1 MIKGLTKLPSGL
13 FGVSADAADLGEQA
27 LSLKARKASLP
38 FTARRTLF
46 NNTAKSAARAYG
58 NVELPL
64 ADVKALAK
72 ATGTSVNDVVMTV
85 IDDALHHYL
94 AEHQAS
100 TDRPLVAF
108 MPMSLREK
116 SGEGG
121 GNRVSAELVPMGAPK
136 ASPVERLKEIN
147 AATTRAKD
155 KGRGMQTTSRQAYAL
170 LLLGSLTVAD
180 ALPRR
185 STEFCGARVKP
196 LGASQYS
203 APNAIEDRRTR
214 GLHRDSSNY
223 HRSPCSATTKP
234 ADVSAAQYSSR
245 TWPAYSPTQQ
255 RSPGMTWQ
263 IVFVVIC
270 VIVAGVAALFWRLP
284 SDDTTRSRA
293 KTVTIAAVAAA
304 AVFFFLGCFTIV
316 GTRQFAIMTTF
327 GRPTGVSLN
336 NGFHGKWPWQMT
348 HPMDGA
354 VQIDKY
360 VKEGNTDQRITVR
373 LGNQSTALA
382 DVSIRWQL
390 KQAAAPELFQ
400 QYKTFDNVRVNLIE
414 RNLSVALNEVFAGFN
429 PLDPR
434 NLDVSPLPSLA
445 KRAADILRQ
454 DVGGQVD
461 IFDVNVPTIQ
471 YDQSTEDK
479 INQLN
484 QQRAQTSIALE
495 AQRTAEAQAKANEI
509 LSRSISDDPNVV
521 VQNCITAAINKGI
534 SPLGC
539 WPGSSA
545 LPTIAVPG
553 R

>member
-1 MIKGLTKLPSGL
+1 
-13 FGVSADAADLGEQA
+13 
-27 LSLKARKASLP
+27 
-38 FTARRTLF
+38 
-46 NNTAKSAARAYG
+46 
-58 NVELPL
+58 
-64 ADVKALAK
+64 
-72 ATGTSVNDVVMTV
+72 
-85 IDDALHHYL
+85 
-94 AEHQAS
+94 
-100 TDRPLVAF
+100 
-108 MPMSLREK
+108 
-116 SGEGG
+116 
-121 GNRVSAELVPMGAPK
+121 
-136 ASPVERLKEIN
+136 
-147 AATTRAKD
+147 
-155 KGRGMQTTSRQAYAL
+155 
-170 LLLGSLTVAD
+170 
-180 ALPRR
+180 
-185 STEFCGARVKP
+185 
-196 LGASQYS
+196 
-203 APNAIEDRRTR
+203 
-214 GLHRDSSNY
+214 
-223 HRSPCSATTKP
+223 
-234 ADVSAAQYSSR
+234 
-245 TWPAYSPTQQ
+245 
-255 RSPGMTWQ
+255 MTWQ

-414 RNLSVALNEVFAGFN
+414 RNLSVARNEVFAGFN

>member
-1 MIKGLTKLPSGL
+1 
-13 FGVSADAADLGEQA
+13 
-27 LSLKARKASLP
+27 
-38 FTARRTLF
+38 
-46 NNTAKSAARAYG
+46 
-58 NVELPL
+58 
-64 ADVKALAK
+64 
-72 ATGTSVNDVVMTV
+72 
-85 IDDALHHYL
+85 
-94 AEHQAS
+94 
-100 TDRPLVAF
+100 
-108 MPMSLREK
+108 
-116 SGEGG
+116 
-121 GNRVSAELVPMGAPK
+121 
-136 ASPVERLKEIN
+136 
-147 AATTRAKD
+147 
-155 KGRGMQTTSRQAYAL
+155 
-170 LLLGSLTVAD
+170 
-180 ALPRR
+180 
-185 STEFCGARVKP
+185 
-196 LGASQYS
+196 
-203 APNAIEDRRTR
+203 
-214 GLHRDSSNY
+214 
-223 HRSPCSATTKP
+223 
-234 ADVSAAQYSSR
+234 
-245 TWPAYSPTQQ
+245 
-255 RSPGMTWQ
+255 MTWQ

-461 IFDVNVPTIQ
+461 IFDVNVSTIQ
-471 YDQSTEDK
+471 YD
-479 INQLN
+479 
-484 QQRAQTSIALE
+484 
-495 AQRTAEAQAKANEI
+495 
-509 LSRSISDDPNVV
+509 
-521 VQNCITAAINKGI
+521 
-534 SPLGC
+534 
-539 WPGSSA
+539 
-545 LPTIAVPG
+545 
-553 R
+553 

>member
-1 MIKGLTKLPSGL
+1 
-13 FGVSADAADLGEQA
+13 
-27 LSLKARKASLP
+27 
-38 FTARRTLF
+38 
-46 NNTAKSAARAYG
+46 
-58 NVELPL
+58 
-64 ADVKALAK
+64 
-72 ATGTSVNDVVMTV
+72 
-85 IDDALHHYL
+85 
-94 AEHQAS
+94 
-100 TDRPLVAF
+100 
-108 MPMSLREK
+108 
-116 SGEGG
+116 
-121 GNRVSAELVPMGAPK
+121 
-136 ASPVERLKEIN
+136 
-147 AATTRAKD
+147 
-155 KGRGMQTTSRQAYAL
+155 
-170 LLLGSLTVAD
+170 
-180 ALPRR
+180 
-185 STEFCGARVKP
+185 
-196 LGASQYS
+196 
-203 APNAIEDRRTR
+203 
-214 GLHRDSSNY
+214 
-223 HRSPCSATTKP
+223 
-234 ADVSAAQYSSR
+234 
-245 TWPAYSPTQQ
+245 
-255 RSPGMTWQ
+255 MTWQ

-471 YDQSTEDK
+471 YDQRPRTRSTSS
-479 INQLN
+479 
-484 QQRAQTSIALE
+484 TSSARRPRSPWKHSELPRPRPRPTRSCPARSATTPTWWCRTALRPRSTRESARWVAGRE
-495 AQRTAEAQAKANEI
+495 AQRYPPSQCRDGNRE
-509 LSRSISDDPNVV
+509 D
-521 VQNCITAAINKGI
+521 
-534 SPLGC
+534 
-539 WPGSSA
+539 
-545 LPTIAVPG
+545 
-553 R
+553 